1 MSSND
6 QTKQVEII
14 SCKSTF
20 FFGRD
25 TSTKNIKI
33 SNFVREKEVLSED
46 LSKSFHLKYL
56 RPIIAI
62 VMICLSYTTTTETV
76 IVCPSQFTCQ
86 PAVSWINISLLFSSL
101 AIWQTLATILFKY
114 DQINIW
120 IEWLRREFWS
130 FQLFSPKD
138 MIISSSI
145 IWWFSH
151 LIQSK

>member
-25 TSTKNIKI
+25 TSTINIKI

-86 PAVSWINISLLFSSL
+86 PAVS
-101 AIWQTLATILFKY
+101 
-114 DQINIW
+114 
-120 IEWLRREFWS
+120 
-130 FQLFSPKD
+130 
-138 MIISSSI
+138 
-145 IWWFSH
+145 
-151 LIQSK
+151 